1 MNKNKYSEL
10 ECYDV
15 CVSLGELIPQKLDE
29 TQIVTYEDFRL
40 ASRQPFVG
48 PVFVDDGREIE

>member
-1 MNKNKYSEL
+1 MNEKIYSEL

-15 CVSLGELIPQKLDE
+15 CVSLGKLIPEIPDE
-29 TQIVTYEDFRL
+29 SQTVTYEDFRL

-48 PVFVDDGREIE
+48 PVFEDDGK